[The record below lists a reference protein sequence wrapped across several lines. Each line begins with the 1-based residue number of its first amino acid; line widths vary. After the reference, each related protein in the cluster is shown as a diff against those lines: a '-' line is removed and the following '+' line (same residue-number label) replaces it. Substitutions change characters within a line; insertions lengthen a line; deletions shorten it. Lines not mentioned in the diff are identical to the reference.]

1 MRQDLP
7 LGDFYIPI
15 PGTDLYKIAR
25 ALSAYLKIDW
35 SESAPIIDKVM
46 EAYPAASKVRGV
58 PYQDGT
64 PAGEWMVQNIASS
77 TGISFGRT
85 KAALQVMQKL
95 AASGDIKNVT
105 YNPGQFSTSAKVASA
120 ISSAAKGAVQTAQSV
135 VPKSVQDALEG
146 LGKGVSGMGDILQYL
161 PVLAVAGLGV
171 WAWQTSKKGR
181 G

>member
-1 MRQDLP
+1 MNQDV

-25 ALSAYLKIDW
+25 ALSAYLNISWGD
-35 SESAPIIDKVM
+35 SAPIVDKVM

-64 PAGEWMVQNIASS
+64 PAGEWMAQNISSS
-77 TGISFGRT
+77 TGISFGRV
-85 KAALQVMQKL
+85 KAALQVLQKL
-95 AASGDIKNVT
+95 ASSGDIKNVT
-105 YNPGQFSTSAKVASA
+105 YNPGQFSTSAKVAAA
-120 ISSAAKGAVQTAQSV
+120 ISSATQGTVKAAQAI

-161 PVLAVAGLGV
+161 PIFAVAGLGV
-171 WAWQTSKKGR
+171 WAWQTSKR
-181 G
+181 VRR